1 MQTNVDL
8 VHLERCSRIRLLS
21 LSVPSIQSILKLPKF
36 LWNTGPTSVWNENYE
51 NNYNHE
57 IAIAIQK
64 PSWLCA
70 DYRHDRF
77 TEYRSFKQVQHIVS
91 EIGSTLSVAISF
103 HRGRRALAPT
113 STPGVLQDSRHFI
126 FRHLCSKKNTALSVS
141 YTSILYVHSYT
152 LSTVA
157 APSAVSSADTALT
170 GRCFYHSYTFLYAI
184 FKNSSTKVRGSI
196 GSKCVPI
203 YMHRISSKRHGKT

>member
-1 MQTNVDL
+1 M
-8 VHLERCSRIRLLS
+8 
-21 LSVPSIQSILKLPKF
+21 
-36 LWNTGPTSVWNENYE
+36 
-51 NNYNHE
+51 
-57 IAIAIQK
+57 
-64 PSWLCA
+64 
-70 DYRHDRF
+70 
-77 TEYRSFKQVQHIVS
+77 QHIVS

-103 HRGRRALAPT
+103 YRGRRALAPT

-126 FRHLCSKKNTALSVS
+126 FLHLCSKKNTALSVS